1 MDQSDTTTM
10 KVRTATSDDL
20 STHQTQ
26 AKDENKDEVTSE
38 KSPELPER

>member
-10 KVRTATSDDL
+10 KVNTADDL